1 LKKILKILVILL
13 GVLVTLFI
21 ILAVTLTLV
30 FDPNDYKGKITEA
43 VKEKTGREL
52 RIEGKLSWSFFPWIG
67 IETGRMEFANAP
79 GFGKEPFARIDAAG
93 AKVELLPLLRKQISI
108 GTIFLNGMKLNL
120 ARNAAGKT
128 NWDDLTTPAKTEKA
142 AGKPPA
148 GKETGLG
155 GLAVNVKKIDIR
167 QADVT
172 WNDQTSGAHYAVH
185 KLDLTSGNI
194 LGGKPADL
202 HLSFDLESGQP
213 PVRARV
219 DLKSRMSL
227 DLNTQKLDVPSLALS
242 LGDLSLLANFKGTHI
257 LDAPAFQGTL
267 EIPSFS
273 PRALMDKLGVKYET
287 ADKNALDKLAIK
299 TKFSATTDSVDLK
312 DLAINLD
319 ESRLTGSLAARHFA
333 KPAYRFDLALDR
345 IDLDRY
351 LPPAASAGA
360 SGSKKG
366 SAGSA
371 QPVEVPLSALR
382 ALSLQGKFR
391 VLQLKAMNLHS
402 SDVLL
407 QVTADNGL
415 ITLGPNQAKLYSGKY
430 AGRTTLDVRG
440 RTPALAIDESVNGVE
455 LAPMLKDALQFDK
468 FAGVANLSAKLTAQG
483 LDADRV
489 KETLNGSAA
498 FAVQNGVIKGI
509 NLKKMSDTIATAV
522 HEKTYQKLTE
532 LVPQSGDETRFTRL
546 GGTAQIKN
554 GLVQNNDLKVQSP
567 DLLNISG
574 KGSAN
579 LPKETL
585 DYTVTLGSY
594 PLRVGGTFS
603 KLTFRPDWNVIL
615 KGKLEEKKSEATKKL
630 EQKLEDKLKDKLKLF
645 R

>member
-1 LKKILKILVILL
+1 LKKTLKILAILL
-13 GVLVTLFI
+13 GSLIALFI

-30 FDPNDYKGKITEA
+30 FDPNDYKGKISEA

-67 IETGRMEFANAP
+67 IETGRLEFANAP
-79 GFGKEPFARIDAAG
+79 GFGAEPFARIDGAG
-93 AKVELLPLLRKQISI
+93 ARVELLPLLRKQISI

-128 NWDDLTTPAKTEKA
+128 NWDDLTQATKTEKA
-142 AGKPPA
+142 AEKPPA
-148 GKETGLG
+148 GKQAGIG
-155 GLAVNVKKIDIR
+155 GISINVKKIEIH
-167 QADVT
+167 QADVI

-185 KLDLTSGNI
+185 NLDLTTGNI

-202 HLSFDLESGQP
+202 HLSFDLVSGQP

-219 DLKSRMSL
+219 DLKSRMNL
-227 DLNTQKLDVPSLALS
+227 DLNAQKLDVASLTLS
-242 LGDLSLLANFKGTHI
+242 LGDMSLLADFKGTHI
-257 LDAPAFQGTL
+257 LDAPAFQGAL

-273 PRALMDKLGVKYET
+273 PRALMDKLGTKIET
-287 ADKNALDKLAIK
+287 ADKKALDKLSLK
-299 TKFSATTDSVDLK
+299 TKFSATTDSVELK
-312 DLAINLD
+312 DLAISLD
-319 ESRLTGSLAARHFA
+319 DSRLTGSLAARHFA
-333 KPAYRFDLALDR
+333 KPDYRFDLALDQ

-351 LPPAASAGA
+351 LPPAAPAGA
-360 SGSKKG
+360 
-366 SAGSA
+366 AGAKPGAPA

-382 ALSLQGKFR
+382 ALNVQGKFR
-391 VLQLKAMNLHS
+391 ILQLKAMNLRS
-402 SDVLL
+402 SEALV
-407 QVTADNGL
+407 QVAADNGL

-440 RTPALAIDESVNGVE
+440 RTPLLSIDESVSGVE

-468 FAGVANLSAKLTAQG
+468 FVGVANLGAKVTAQG
-483 LDADRV
+483 LDANRI
-489 KETLNGSAA
+489 KETLNGSAT
-498 FAVQNGVIKGI
+498 FAVQKGTIKGI
-509 NLKKMSDTIATAV
+509 DLKKMLDSITAAIRDGS
-522 HEKTYQKLTE
+522 YQKLAE

-546 GGTAQIKN
+546 DGTAQIRN
-554 GLVQNNDLKVQSP
+554 GIVQNNDLKIQSP
-567 DLLNISG
+567 DLLNVTG

-579 LPKETL
+579 LPRETL

-594 PLRVGGTFS
+594 PLGIGCTFS
-603 KLTFRPDWNVIL
+603 KPCFRPDWNAIL
-615 KGKLEEKKSEATKKL
+615 KQKLGGKVEEKKEKL